1 MLYSIFL
8 CNTFLISEQRSCT
21 SPQQTT
27 SFQHLNES
35 VAEVVEGGYD
45 GAGAVLGSLHSGAA
59 ALLAHHG
66 GRRRRKPRLLLLPS
80 LPLRLLFPP
89 SSLHPRRIEQQFFYR
104 YPEVLLQT
112 ASQRYTCLFFSFFYV
127 LSIKRKNSGMLTC
140 TILTI
145 ESSSFFSSITWL
157 QMAWHLDSISMD
169 CMKHDPE
176 VSEDL
181 ERSFTDLLSEELK
194 LREAE
199 AQENQQRADMALL
212 EAKKMASQY
221 QKEADKCNMGMETCE
236 EAREKAEATLDIQRK
251 LTAMWEFRARQR
263 GWKGGPI
270 KPRS

>member
-89 SSLHPRRIEQQFFYR
+89 SSLHPRRYSKPISRSLLGVFFFFN
-104 YPEVLLQT
+104 LLN
-112 ASQRYTCLFFSFFYV
+112 YCLV
-127 LSIKRKNSGMLTC
+127 AGKVRNICEKIWVGMNT
-140 TILTI
+140 
-145 ESSSFFSSITWL
+145 
-157 QMAWHLDSISMD
+157 
-169 CMKHDPE
+169 
-176 VSEDL
+176 V
-181 ERSFTDLLSEELK
+181 ELG
-194 LREAE
+194 R
-199 AQENQQRADMALL
+199 
-212 EAKKMASQY
+212 
-221 QKEADKCNMGMETCE
+221 
-236 EAREKAEATLDIQRK
+236 
-251 LTAMWEFRARQR
+251 
-263 GWKGGPI
+263 
-270 KPRS
+270 

>member
-89 SSLHPRRIEQQFFYR
+89 SSLHPRRYSKPTSRSLLGVFFYF
-104 YPEVLLQT
+104 YKFIELLFG
-112 ASQRYTCLFFSFFYV
+112 CW
-127 LSIKRKNSGMLTC
+127 
-140 TILTI
+140 
-145 ESSSFFSSITWL
+145 E
-157 QMAWHLDSISMD
+157 
-169 CMKHDPE
+169 
-176 VSEDL
+176 
-181 ERSFTDLLSEELK
+181 SEEHM
-194 LREAE
+194 RE
-199 AQENQQRADMALL
+199 NL
-212 EAKKMASQY
+212 
-221 QKEADKCNMGMETCE
+221 
-236 EAREKAEATLDIQRK
+236 
-251 LTAMWEFRARQR
+251 
-263 GWKGGPI
+263 GWHEHC
-270 KPRS
+270 